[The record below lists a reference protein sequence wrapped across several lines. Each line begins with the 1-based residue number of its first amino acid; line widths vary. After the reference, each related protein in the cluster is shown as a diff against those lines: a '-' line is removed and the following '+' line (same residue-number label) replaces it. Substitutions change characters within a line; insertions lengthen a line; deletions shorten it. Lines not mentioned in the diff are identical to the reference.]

1 MLLSVLLIGT
11 SVLTITSLA
20 GYLMLQRIRMAHQFI
35 DSTKAIFAADA
46 GVECEYYNYFKSGNV
61 VCGNLNFSDS
71 MTKVQTS
78 IITNA
83 SGTPQYIRSTGSSNK
98 FKRAFLVEFK

>member
-1 MLLSVLLIGT
+1 MLLSVMLIGT

-20 GYLMLQRIRMAHQFI
+20 GYLMLQRIKMGNQFI

-46 GVECEYYNYFKSGNV
+46 GIECEYYNYFKNGGI
-61 VCGNLNFSDS
+61 VCGNLSFSDPA
-71 MTKVQTS
+71 TKVQTS
-78 IITNA
+78 VVLNA